1 MGLNI
6 ERPTDKFHGPHPG
19 YCRIHP
25 PAANESRAQPMT
37 AVTPNTT
44 PAPVVVDLSA
54 ATLRARLH
62 DALSVY
68 VAAMDYP
75 RGTEHQRAPMW
86 TEHTTRPG
94 WQAVAALLPDDDGR
108 LDLRTAP
115 IVAIAYGYRGAPH
128 QWWHQ
133 QVYSGMR
140 RTGWPEHAARDLL
153 SDYFELT
160 ELHVHPSAQGRGIGE
175 ILLTRL
181 LQNRPER
188 MVLLSTPEVD
198 QEANRAWKLYRR
210 QGFGDIVRHFIF
222 SGDTRRFAVL
232 GRQLPL

>member
-1 MGLNI
+1 
-6 ERPTDKFHGPHPG
+6 
-19 YCRIHP
+19 
-25 PAANESRAQPMT
+25 MT
-37 AVTPNTT
+37 AVTPKPT

-54 ATLRARLH
+54 ATLRHRLH
-62 DALSVY
+62 DALAVY

-94 WQAVAALLPDDDGR
+94 WQAVAAVLPDDDGR

-115 IVAIAYGYRGAPH
+115 IVAIAYGYHGAPH

-140 RTGWPEHAARDLL
+140 RTGWPEHAARELL

-160 ELHVHPSAQGRGIGE
+160 ELHVHPAAQGRGLGE

-188 MVLLSTPEVD
+188 TVLLSTPEV
-198 QEANRAWKLYRR
+198 EREENRAWRLYRR
-210 QGFGDIVRHFIF
+210 QGFGDVVRHFIF

-232 GRQLPL
+232 GRRLPLWPDKTQ